1 MSDDTQQDPHSV
13 RPEGFEIKS
22 TPGIVPAMVPAM
34 EGVHHG
40 VMHPGA
46 SNAPGSDDQPRSVAR
61 TEDNARTE
69 DDEKKSAGTAR
80 KAPAKA
86 ADAK

>member
-61 TEDNARTE
+61 TED
-69 DDEKKSAGTAR
+69 DEKKPASTAR
-80 KAPAKA
+80 KTPAKA

>member
-1 MSDDTQQDPHSV
+1 MSDDTPQDPHTV

-22 TPGIVPAMVPAM
+22 TPGIVPALVPNA

-46 SNAPGSDDQPRSVAR
+46 SNVPGSDDQPRSVAH
-61 TEDNARTE
+61 T
-69 DDEKKSAGTAR
+69 DDETKKPASATRKTA
-80 KAPAKA
+80 AKT
-86 ADAK
+86 ADQK

>member
-13 RPEGFEIKS
+13 RPEGFEIKQ
-22 TPGIVPAMVPAM
+22 TPGIVPALVPNM

-46 SNAPGSDDQPRSVAR
+46 SNTPGSDDHPRSA
-61 TEDNARTE
+61 APAS
-69 DDEKKSAGTAR
+69 DDKAADKPATTR
-80 KAPAKA
+80 KAPAKTA
-86 ADAK
+86 EAK

>member
-1 MSDDTQQDPHSV
+1 MSDDIQQDPHTV
-13 RPEGFEIKS
+13 RPEGFEIKQ
-22 TPGIVPAMVPAM
+22 TPGIVPALVPAA

-46 SNAPGSDDQPRSVAR
+46 SNSPGSDDQPRSVAR
-61 TEDNARTE
+61 T
-69 DDEKKSAGTAR
+69 DDGDAEKKPANTAR

-86 ADAK
+86 AEAK